1 MLILHRKKGQSLVID
16 DKVTLTIVEVGS
28 DGVKLAIDA
37 PRDISILRSELK
49 EAAVE
54 NQEAAKA
61 VSKDML
67 DKFLQKPE
75 S

>member
-49 EAAVE
+49 EAVAE
-54 NQEAAKA
+54 NRKA
-61 VSKDML
+61 SKTVPVSVL
-67 DKFLQKPE
+67 DEIFKQQSK
-75 S
+75 